1 MSAGAS
7 MMDANFAAM
16 KLADAQAMSAE
27 AGQTVTINAVNYD
40 CMIADA
46 TLSPAFELGG
56 VMDKI
61 DTVIKIPATSAVLAA
76 ASFMAIGKK
85 VTWAGRVYR
94 IVSKTTKPGSGW
106 VQLSCQDADQ
116 R

>member
-27 AGQTVTINAVNYD
+27 AGQTVTINAVNYA
-40 CMIADA
+40 CMVADA
-46 TLSPAFELGG
+46 TLTPAFELGG
-56 VMDKI
+56 VMDRI
-61 DTVIKIPATSAVLAA
+61 DTVIKIPATSAALAA
-76 ASFMAIGKK
+76 ASYMANGKK

-94 IVSKTTKPGSGW
+94 IVAKTTKPGSGW

-116 R
+116 H

>member
-1 MSAGAS
+1 
-7 MMDANFAAM
+7 MMDANLSAM
-16 KLADAQAMSAE
+16 MLADAQAMSAE
-27 AGQTVTINAVNYD
+27 AGQTVTINAVNYN
-40 CMIADA
+40 CMTSDA
-46 TLSPAFELGG
+46 TLNPSFELGG

-61 DTVIKIPATSAVLAA
+61 DTVIKLPATAAVLAA
-76 ASFMAIGKK
+76 ASFMTIGKK

-94 IVSKTTKPGSGW
+94 IVSKTTKPGSAW